1 MGNGFNQPGV
11 SVSEESLPPRLVWM
25 PPARPKRK
33 IFVPVL
39 LLILTIISTLAVG
52 AHLATAYRDSQPP
65 FPESLS
71 MLGPLAEAVT
81 NPGILLTG
89 WPFALTLLGILGM
102 HELGHF
108 FAARRHGIHATYPY
122 FIPFPNL
129 IGTMGAFIR
138 IQSPIMDR
146 RALFDVGVAGP
157 LVGFLVALPALAI
170 GILNSKALAVPV
182 ESAAIEFGNPPLV
195 WLMAKLFRPDVPT
208 GQLFLDPMARAAWV
222 GLFATA
228 LNLLPV
234 GQLDGGHIF
243 YSVNPQR
250 HRFLSRLVIFLLL
263 AAGAFGYFHPDT
275 AWLGWLFWGSLLLV
289 LGVRHP
295 TVMDPRREL
304 DARRRQLAYVCLA
317 VFLLCFTPIPF
328 YIR

>member
-1 MGNGFNQPGV
+1 
-11 SVSEESLPPRLVWM
+11 M

-33 IFVPVL
+33 VL
-39 LLILTIISTLAVG
+39 LPLLLLLLTVLSTLAVG
-52 AHLATAYRDSQPP
+52 AHLTSAYRNNQPP
-65 FPESLS
+65 FPAALSLF
-71 MLGPLAEAVT
+71 GPLAEAAAH
-81 NPGILLTG
+81 PGILLTG

-102 HELGHF
+102 HEFGHF
-108 FAARRHGIHATYPY
+108 FAARHHGIHATYPY

-138 IQSPIMDR
+138 IQSPITDR

-170 GILNSKALAVPV
+170 GILNSKALTMPV
-182 ESAAIEFGNPPLV
+182 ANGAIEFGNPPLV
-195 WLMAKLFRPDVPT
+195 WLMTKLLRPDVPT
-208 GQLFLDPMARAAWV
+208 DQLFLDPMARAAWV

-234 GQLDGGHIF
+234 GQLDGGHIL
-243 YSVNPQR
+243 YSVNPRR
-250 HRFLSRLVIFLLL
+250 HRLLSRLVIFLLL
-263 AAGAFGYFHPDT
+263 IAGTFGYFHPET
-275 AWLGWLFWGSLLLV
+275 AWLGWLFWGGLLLA

-295 TVMDPRREL
+295 TVMDPGREL
-304 DARRRQLAYVCLA
+304 DARRRQLAYVSLA

>member
-1 MGNGFNQPGV
+1 MF
-11 SVSEESLPPRLVWM
+11 
-25 PPARPKRK
+25 
-33 IFVPVL
+33 
-39 LLILTIISTLAVG
+39 
-52 AHLATAYRDSQPP
+52 
-65 FPESLS
+65 
-71 MLGPLAEAVT
+71 GPLAEAAT
-81 NPGILLTG
+81 HPAILLTG

-138 IQSPIMDR
+138 IQSPITDR

-170 GILNSKALAVPV
+170 GILNSKALTMPIAHG
-182 ESAAIEFGNPPLV
+182 AIEFGNPPLV
-195 WLMAKLFRPDVPT
+195 WLMTKLLRPEVPT
-208 GQLFLDPMARAAWV
+208 DQLFLDPMARAAWV

-234 GQLDGGHIF
+234 GQLDGGHIL
-243 YSVNPQR
+243 YSVNPLR
-250 HRFLSRLVIFLLL
+250 HRLLSRLVISLLL
-263 AAGAFGYFHPDT
+263 TAGIFGYFHPDT
-275 AWLGWLFWGSLLLV
+275 VWLGWLFWGGLLLA

-295 TVMDPRREL
+295 TVMDPGREL
-304 DARRRQLAYVCLA
+304 DARRRQLAYVSLA